1 VANILGRCSEDG
13 ILGDVGRV
21 ITDAFDIASNE
32 HEIEVIADTRGIR
45 RHACGESVDDAMM
58 QSIELAVALFEGA
71 GQHFIAIGE
80 ATDAIAENSG
90 ALVEHFAQTGCFG
103 QSGRFVETAGAA
115 RDAHSLVGDTLEVA
129 AHLHGRD
136 NFAEVVGQRLETHQD
151 GDPGFVDGFFQ
162 GVDFRIIG
170 NDPFAGLEI
179 AGKQALGRR
188 GDEALGERG
197 HHQDTV
203 AQGAQC
209 VVEVAQSMPCGGQ
222 IHDGMQLIGRP
233 PGRQAMVSLSVAG
246 PGCDKNATNFLFA
259 SFAPGKGRKSTP
271 SERAMKKVFLTPV
284 LFLAALAGAAQ
295 AQQLSGAGATFPAPI
310 YQRWAVE
317 YNKQVPSIKVN
328 YQSVGSG
335 AGVKNFLQG
344 VVDFGASDAAMTD
357 EEMAK
362 SPRGAVLVPATA
374 GSVVLAY
381 NLEGVPNLKLTRAA
395 LAGIFL
401 GKITK
406 WNDPAI
412 VSANPDIPLPAQAI
426 NVAYRSDG
434 SGTTFV
440 FTQHLAAISPE
451 FDEEVGFDKS
461 VTFPVGV
468 GGKGNEGVTALVKQ
482 TPGTIGYVEF
492 GYAEQNK
499 LPVASVE
506 NKSGNFV
513 APTPES
519 GAAAL
524 ASVELPENLRIWP
537 VDPETPE
544 AYPITTFSWLLLYKK
559 YDDAAKL
566 QALKDF
572 VTYGL
577 TEGQSFAIELGY
589 IPLPESVVAK
599 ANAALSSIE

>member
-1 VANILGRCSEDG
+1 MNKS
-13 ILGDVGRV
+13 
-21 ITDAFDIASNE
+21 
-32 HEIEVIADTRGIR
+32 
-45 RHACGESVDDAMM
+45 
-58 QSIELAVALFEGA
+58 
-71 GQHFIAIGE
+71 
-80 ATDAIAENSG
+80 
-90 ALVEHFAQTGCFG
+90 
-103 QSGRFVETAGAA
+103 
-115 RDAHSLVGDTLEVA
+115 
-129 AHLHGRD
+129 
-136 NFAEVVGQRLETHQD
+136 
-151 GDPGFVDGFFQ
+151 
-162 GVDFRIIG
+162 
-170 NDPFAGLEI
+170 
-179 AGKQALGRR
+179 
-188 GDEALGERG
+188 
-197 HHQDTV
+197 
-203 AQGAQC
+203 
-209 VVEVAQSMPCGGQ
+209 
-222 IHDGMQLIGRP
+222 
-233 PGRQAMVSLSVAG
+233 
-246 PGCDKNATNFLFA
+246 FL
-259 SFAPGKGRKSTP
+259 P
-271 SERAMKKVFLTPV
+271 
-284 LFLAALAGAAQ
+284 LAALIAGFAFPIH
-295 AQQLSGAGATFPAPI
+295 AQQLSGAGATFPAPL

-317 YNKQVPSIKVN
+317 HNKQVPAIQVN

-381 NLEGVPNLKLTRAA
+381 NLEGVTSLKLTRAA

-401 GKITK
+401 GKIAK

-412 VSANPDIPLPAQAI
+412 VSANPDVPLPDRPI

-461 VTFPVGV
+461 VVFPVGV

-524 ASVELPENLRIWP
+524 ASVELPENLRVWP
-537 VDPETPE
+537 VDPDAPE
-544 AYPITTFSWLLLYKK
+544 AYPITTFSWLLLYRN

-566 QALKDF
+566 KALKDF

-577 TEGQSFAIELGY
+577 TEGQDFAIELGY

>member
-1 VANILGRCSEDG
+1 
-13 ILGDVGRV
+13 
-21 ITDAFDIASNE
+21 
-32 HEIEVIADTRGIR
+32 
-45 RHACGESVDDAMM
+45 
-58 QSIELAVALFEGA
+58 
-71 GQHFIAIGE
+71 
-80 ATDAIAENSG
+80 
-90 ALVEHFAQTGCFG
+90 
-103 QSGRFVETAGAA
+103 
-115 RDAHSLVGDTLEVA
+115 
-129 AHLHGRD
+129 
-136 NFAEVVGQRLETHQD
+136 
-151 GDPGFVDGFFQ
+151 
-162 GVDFRIIG
+162 
-170 NDPFAGLEI
+170 
-179 AGKQALGRR
+179 
-188 GDEALGERG
+188 
-197 HHQDTV
+197 
-203 AQGAQC
+203 
-209 VVEVAQSMPCGGQ
+209 
-222 IHDGMQLIGRP
+222 
-233 PGRQAMVSLSVAG
+233 
-246 PGCDKNATNFLFA
+246 
-259 SFAPGKGRKSTP
+259 
-271 SERAMKKVFLTPV
+271 MKKVILPLSV
-284 LFLAALAGAAQ
+284 LIAGVVCPIQ
-295 AQQLSGAGATFPAPI
+295 AQQLSGAGATFPAPL

-381 NLEGVPNLKLTRAA
+381 NLENVAGLKLTRVA

-401 GKITK
+401 GTITK

-412 VSANPDIPLPAQAI
+412 VAANPDVPLPDRAI

-440 FTQHLAAISPE
+440 FTQHLSAISPE

-468 GGKGNEGVTALVKQ
+468 GGKGNEGVTALIKQ

-499 LPVASVE
+499 LPVALLE

-524 ASVELPENLRIWP
+524 ASVELPENLRVWP
-537 VDPETPE
+537 VDPEAPE

-566 QALKDF
+566 KALKDF

-577 TEGQSFAIELGY
+577 TEGQSFAVDLGY
-589 IPLPESVVAK
+589 IPLPEAVVAK
-599 ANAALSSIE
+599 ANAALSSVE

>member
-1 VANILGRCSEDG
+1 
-13 ILGDVGRV
+13 
-21 ITDAFDIASNE
+21 
-32 HEIEVIADTRGIR
+32 
-45 RHACGESVDDAMM
+45 
-58 QSIELAVALFEGA
+58 
-71 GQHFIAIGE
+71 
-80 ATDAIAENSG
+80 
-90 ALVEHFAQTGCFG
+90 
-103 QSGRFVETAGAA
+103 
-115 RDAHSLVGDTLEVA
+115 
-129 AHLHGRD
+129 
-136 NFAEVVGQRLETHQD
+136 
-151 GDPGFVDGFFQ
+151 
-162 GVDFRIIG
+162 
-170 NDPFAGLEI
+170 
-179 AGKQALGRR
+179 
-188 GDEALGERG
+188 
-197 HHQDTV
+197 
-203 AQGAQC
+203 
-209 VVEVAQSMPCGGQ
+209 
-222 IHDGMQLIGRP
+222 
-233 PGRQAMVSLSVAG
+233 
-246 PGCDKNATNFLFA
+246 
-259 SFAPGKGRKSTP
+259 
-271 SERAMKKVFLTPV
+271 MKKVLVTLTV
-284 LFLAALAGAAQ
+284 LAAGPASALQ
-295 AQQLSGAGATFPAPI
+295 AQQLSGAGATFPAPL

-317 YNKQVPSIKVN
+317 YNKQVPAIQVN

-357 EEMAK
+357 AEMAK
-362 SPRGAVLVPATA
+362 SPRGAVLIPATA

-381 NLEGVPNLKLTRAA
+381 NLEGVTNLKLTRAA

-401 GKITK
+401 GTITK

-412 VSANPDIPLPAQAI
+412 VAVNPGVPLPDRAI

-468 GGKGNEGVTALVKQ
+468 GGKGNEGVTALIKQ
-482 TPGTIGYVEF
+482 APGTIGYVEF

-524 ASVELPENLRIWP
+524 ASVELPDNLRVWP
-537 VDPETPE
+537 VDPAAPE
-544 AYPITTFSWLLLYKK
+544 AYPITTFSWLLLYQK

-566 QALKDF
+566 RALKDF

-577 TEGQSFAIELGY
+577 TEGQSFAVELGY